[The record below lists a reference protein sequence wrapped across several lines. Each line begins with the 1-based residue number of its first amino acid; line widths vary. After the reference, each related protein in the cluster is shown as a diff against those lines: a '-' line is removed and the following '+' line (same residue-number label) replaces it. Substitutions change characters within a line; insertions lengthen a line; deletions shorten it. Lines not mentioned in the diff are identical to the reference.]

1 VVAAILIILAVLVV
15 AGLVATGRSLR
26 VVQQFEQGIVFRF
39 GKVQGTRGP
48 GLHIIRPV
56 GDRMQKVN
64 MQIIAMAVP
73 AQEGITRDNVSVRV
87 DAVVYFRVVDPIKA
101 TVNVQNY
108 MFAVSQQAQT
118 SLRSIIGQ
126 SEMDQLLAER
136 AAVNKQLRQI
146 IDEPTEGPWGI
157 RVERVEIKD
166 VSLPEGMKRSMSR
179 QAEAERERRARII
192 TADGEYQASKRLAA
206 AANVM
211 ARDPAALQLRLLQT
225 VVEVA
230 AERNSTLVMPIPVEL
245 LRFFD
250 KFSGPQ
256 QTANEGSASLADFGD
271 AEVAEAEAAISGH
284 APEPLEIPD
293 VPPIPEIAAEPPVQV
308 PAAAA
313 VPDLADTLPGE
324 ADYVPTAPPEPYHAG
339 AFGGTGF
346 EAGRTGSAFDTA
358 DTAAYEAPAFDAG
371 PYGTSYSPAEGH
383 DSAPADA
390 PVTSVGDAGPDSSPA
405 AAASPAEPGTA
416 AGLDA
421 GPGARPAPRRRPRT
435 AAGTTPAPRRT
446 PASGSSAGSTAK
458 RAAPARRRKPA
469 DGAPAEDAG
478 PTDGTGPDSDGSS
491 LGA

>member
-1 VVAAILIILAVLVV
+1 MVMVVLVV
-15 AGLVATGRSLR
+15 ILVILIVGGIITASRSLK
-26 VVQQFEQGIVFRF
+26 VVQQYEQAIIFRF
-39 GKVQGTRGP
+39 GKVLPGTRGP
-48 GLHIIRPV
+48 GLTVIRPY

-101 TVNVQNY
+101 TINVQNY
-108 MFAVSQQAQT
+108 MFAISQQAQT

-136 AAVNKQLRQI
+136 DSVNRELRRI

-230 AERNSTLVMPIPVEL
+230 AERNSTLVMPVPVEL

-250 KFSGPQ
+250 KFTPPTS
-256 QTANEGSASLADFGD
+256 QTGGGESASLADFGGED
-271 AEVAEAEAAISGH
+271 VEKEEKEIESGT
-284 APEPLEIPD
+284 PLEIPE
-293 VPPIPEIAAEPPVQV
+293 VPSIPE
-308 PAAAA
+308 
-313 VPDLADTLPGE
+313 LPE
-324 ADYVPTAPPEPYHAG
+324 AD
-339 AFGGTGF
+339 
-346 EAGRTGSAFDTA
+346 A
-358 DTAAYEAPAFDAG
+358 DLGQVAA
-371 PYGTSYSPAEGH
+371 
-383 DSAPADA
+383 SAPEDA
-390 PVTSVGDAGPDSSPA
+390 TVVTGGGHSDDTVVDS
-405 AAASPAEPGTA
+405 G
-416 AGLDA
+416 
-421 GPGARPAPRRRPRT
+421 PRRGRHS
-435 AAGTTPAPRRT
+435 GT
-446 PASGSSAGSTAK
+446 
-458 RAAPARRRKPA
+458 
-469 DGAPAEDAG
+469 
-478 PTDGTGPDSDGSS
+478 
-491 LGA
+491 